1 MVIKLI
7 EAVLKKIYIPI
18 FFLFLGSSIFG
29 QKVIDSS
36 LVQFSGMVVIE
47 EKDQLV
53 PLPFA
58 NVYIKETYR
67 GTYTNLDGFFTIVGK
82 KGDVVVFSSL
92 GYKDVEYTI
101 PDTITESRYTI
112 YQIMSQDTFMLPET
126 VVYPWPSREY
136 FSIEFLAMD
145 VNDVLQK
152 QASENLSAQALGR
165 IAEIT
170 PADGLGNSQNYFRQQ
185 ANNYVYDGQL
195 KPQNVFNPLAWAK
208 FFKAWKRGD
217 FKKKKDK

>member
-1 MVIKLI
+1 MNK
-7 EAVLKKIYIPI
+7 AVLKKIYLPI
-18 FFLFLGSSIFG
+18 VFLFTLTSMFG

-53 PLPFA
+53 PLAFA

-101 PDTITESRYTI
+101 PDTIQESRYTI

-136 FSIEFLAMD
+136 FNIEFLAMNVD
-145 VNDVLQK
+145 DVLQK
-152 QASENLSAQALGR
+152 QASENLSPQALGR

-170 PADGLGNSQNYFRQQ
+170 PSDGLGNSQNYFRQQ

-195 KPQNVFNPLAWAK
+195 KPQNIFNPLAWAK
-208 FFKAWKRGD
+208 FFKAWKNGD